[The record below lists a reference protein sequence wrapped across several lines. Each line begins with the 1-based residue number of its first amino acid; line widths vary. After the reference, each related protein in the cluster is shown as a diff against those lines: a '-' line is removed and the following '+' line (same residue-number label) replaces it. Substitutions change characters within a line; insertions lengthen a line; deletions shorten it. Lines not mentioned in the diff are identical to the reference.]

1 MLGWTSN
8 PVILETNFEVFV
20 RFITYSIGAV
30 AVRKSWNWLTADVD
44 PIPGTKEFD
53 DEYRQVKEKYVRL
66 TKKKE
71 EYNEAYRKIR

>member
-1 MLGWTSN
+1 MNGIFN
-8 PVILETNFEVFV
+8 FV
-20 RFITYSIGAV
+20 RFVTYSLAAV

-53 DEYRQVKEKYVRL
+53 DEYRQVKDKYIRL

-71 EYNEAYRKIR
+71 EYNEAYRKSR

>member
-1 MLGWTSN
+1 MNGIFN
-8 PVILETNFEVFV
+8 FV
-20 RFITYSIGAV
+20 RFITYSIAAV
-30 AVRKSWNWLTADVD
+30 AVRKRWNWLTADVD

-53 DEYRQVKEKYVRL
+53 DEYRQVKEKYIRL

>member
-1 MLGWTSN
+1 MNGIFN
-8 PVILETNFEVFV
+8 FV
-20 RFITYSIGAV
+20 RFVTYSVAAV

-53 DEYRQVKEKYVRL
+53 DEYRQVKEKYIRL

>member
-1 MLGWTSN
+1 MNGIFN
-8 PVILETNFEVFV
+8 FV
-20 RFITYSIGAV
+20 RFITYSVAAV
-30 AVRKSWNWLTADVD
+30 SVRKVWNWLTEDVD

-53 DEYRQVKEKYVRL
+53 DEYRQVKEKYIRL

>member
-1 MLGWTSN
+1 MNGIFN
-8 PVILETNFEVFV
+8 FV
-20 RFITYSIGAV
+20 RFITYSVAAV

-53 DEYRQVKEKYVRL
+53 NEYYQVKDKYIRL

-71 EYNEAYRKIR
+71 EYEAYRKSRWGISKNIYLTN

>member
-1 MLGWTSN
+1 MNGIFN
-8 PVILETNFEVFV
+8 FV
-20 RFITYSIGAV
+20 RFITYSVTAV

-53 DEYRQVKEKYVRL
+53 DEYRQVKDKYIRL

-71 EYNEAYRKIR
+71 EYNEAYRKSR

>member
-1 MLGWTSN
+1 MNGIFN
-8 PVILETNFEVFV
+8 FV
-20 RFITYSIGAV
+20 RFVTYSLAAV
-30 AVRKSWNWLTADVD
+30 AVRKSWNWLSADVD

-53 DEYRQVKEKYVRL
+53 DEYRQVKEKYIRL

>member
-1 MLGWTSN
+1 MNGIFN
-8 PVILETNFEVFV
+8 FV

-53 DEYRQVKEKYVRL
+53 DEYRQVKEKYIRL

-71 EYNEAYRKIR
+71 EYEAYRKSR

>member
-1 MLGWTSN
+1 MNALYN
-8 PVILETNFEVFV
+8 I
-20 RFITYSIGAV
+20 IKIATYTIVSMT
-30 AVRKSWNWLTADVD
+30 VRKGWNWLTADVD

-53 DEYRQVKEKYVRL
+53 SEYYQTKEKYIRL

>member
-1 MLGWTSN
+1 MNGIFN
-8 PVILETNFEVFV
+8 FV
-20 RFITYSIGAV
+20 RFITYSIAAV

-53 DEYRQVKEKYVRL
+53 KEYYQVKDKYIRL

-71 EYNEAYRKIR
+71 EYEAYRKSRWGISKNIYFTN

>member
-1 MLGWTSN
+1 MNGIFN
-8 PVILETNFEVFV
+8 FV
-20 RFITYSIGAV
+20 RFVTYSLAAV

-44 PIPGTKEFD
+44 PIPGTQEFD
-53 DEYRQVKEKYVRL
+53 DEYRQVKEKYIRL